1 MFFNY
6 RVTEN
11 VNEKRKTHVK
21 IGCVCFF
28 VLKDIVGTQKKKK
41 PFRLEILYLWM
52 MVVSV

>member
-28 VLKDIVGTQKKKK
+28 VLKDIVGTKKKK
-41 PFRLEILYLWM
+41 KTVSFRNIIF
-52 MVVSV
+52 VDDGC